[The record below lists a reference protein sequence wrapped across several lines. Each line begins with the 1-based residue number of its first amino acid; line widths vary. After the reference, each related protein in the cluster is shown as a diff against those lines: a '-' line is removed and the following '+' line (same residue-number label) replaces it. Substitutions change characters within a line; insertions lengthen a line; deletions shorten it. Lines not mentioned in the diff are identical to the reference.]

1 MECEAI
7 EIAPG
12 QGRSAATLGL
22 RKSYEQNGGSA
33 LLIIQSRNG
42 DAAVRG
48 LRPAPWKWA
57 ALAAALAVGSLSFP
71 YAEAVLLKPL
81 LARKLAE
88 IRASKGKLLMIDREY
103 RFLDYLKKNQSPY
116 LDAVSIIANATSP
129 GTRFDSLS
137 MNRRGDVALRG
148 SMRDGQQVADFRS
161 KLIHSGLFS
170 TVVIEE
176 QTPTPD
182 RQKVIVRISAQWK
195 PGASRESLSIEPPVS
210 DLDKS
215 KAGGKEEKPAV
226 SREKDAS
233 TPAAPNPSLPLK
245 GTKE

>member
-1 MECEAI
+1 
-7 EIAPG
+7 
-12 QGRSAATLGL
+12 
-22 RKSYEQNGGSA
+22 
-33 LLIIQSRNG
+33 
-42 DAAVRG
+42 
-48 LRPAPWKWA
+48 
-57 ALAAALAVGSLSFP
+57 
-71 YAEAVLLKPL
+71 
-81 LARKLAE
+81 
-88 IRASKGKLLMIDREY
+88 MIDREY
-103 RFLDYLKKNQSPY
+103 RFLDYLKKNQPPY
-116 LDAVSIIANATSP
+116 LDAVSIIANAAAAA
-129 GTRFDSLS
+129 RFDSLS

-195 PGASRESLSIEPPVS
+195 PGASRESLSIESPVS

-226 SREKDAS
+226 SREKGAS
-233 TPAAPNPSLPLK
+233 APAAPNLPLRLK
-245 GTKE
+245 DTKE

>member
-1 MECEAI
+1 MENRILDVRVDDHSLDPVSAELRVI
-7 EIAPG
+7 VTPERLTPTTEVH
-12 QGRSAATLGL
+12 GRL
-22 RKSYEQNGGSA
+22 
-33 LLIIQSRNG
+33 
-42 DAAVRG
+42 
-48 LRPAPWKWA
+48 
-57 ALAAALAVGSLSFP
+57 VGPSCP
-71 YAEAVLLKPL
+71 YASTVEVAYPL
-81 LARKLAE
+81 TPLRQTGPTVPGALRLRVVIPE
-88 IRASKGKLLMIDREY
+88 PSLWDT
-103 RFLDYLKKNQSPY
+103 QSPY
-116 LDAVSIIANATSP
+116 LYAVSIIANATSP

-170 TVVIEE
+170 KVVIEE

-215 KAGGKEEKPAV
+215 
-226 SREKDAS
+226 REKGAS
-233 TPAAPNPSLPLK
+233 APAAPNPSLRLK
-245 GTKE
+245 DTKE

>member
-1 MECEAI
+1 
-7 EIAPG
+7 
-12 QGRSAATLGL
+12 
-22 RKSYEQNGGSA
+22 
-33 LLIIQSRNG
+33 
-42 DAAVRG
+42 VRG

-71 YAEAVLLKPL
+71 YAEAVLLKPR

-103 RFLDYLKKNQSPY
+103 RFLDYLKKNQPPY
-116 LDAVSIIANATSP
+116 LDAVSIIANATS

-226 SREKDAS
+226 SREKGAS
-233 TPAAPNPSLPLK
+233 APAAPNPSLRLK
-245 GTKE
+245 DTKE